1 MKTIKLTDGQ
11 FKLLISLLEEAID
24 TRSDCGCNDVYN
36 VYTEEVK
43 YFTLSEI
50 KEALVLCGG
59 KYYLNNLKRDLGESD
74 NFDEELKR
82 GYGAFDTTFANY
94 LLHKLK
100 KK

>member
-1 MKTIKLTDGQ
+1 MKTIKLPDSH
-11 FKLLISLLEEAID
+11 FKLLVTLLKEAID
-24 TRSDCGCNDVYN
+24 NRANCGCNDVY
-36 VYTEEVK
+36 TEELK
-43 YFTLSEI
+43 YFTLTEI

-59 KYYLNNLKRDLGESD
+59 KGYLNGLKRDLDESE